1 MWFFILTSAFLV
13 AHLALAQ
20 TVATE
25 LYSSLIPSK
34 VLATANKLNNK
45 FPQYTDSTAGAW
57 KLFTANKWTSGFFPA
72 SLYALEKR
80 KMMCGASS
88 ANGLNAVDWADLGRK
103 TSAGLAALTMN
114 NSVGHDVGF
123 LSFPYVDEL
132 SIHPTNATTAKIV
145 NGFAKYL
152 AGRFN
157 PTVGC
162 TRSWGS
168 PNATDF
174 TVIIDNMMN
183 LNVLMVSA
191 QLTGNLTLRNIA
203 ISHANTTMKNHIRD
217 DGSTWHVVQ
226 YTTTTGAVRDKRTS
240 QGYSDSSTWSRGQ
253 AWAVYGFAN
262 TSVYNWTGNN
272 NYLKTARHAA
282 TYFLN
287 TLPPD
292 GIVPWDFNAPV
303 ANRPADSSAAT
314 IVATGLLLLS
324 KVETDTASKKKW
336 STAAINILNNI
347 TSLAWDPSWES
358 LLANGTVNKP
368 GNNYLTGTVY
378 GDYYYIV
385 AGNELISMGL
395 AKCP

>member
-1 MWFFILTSAFLV
+1 MLTTSVFLV

-20 TVATE
+20 TITRD

-34 VLATANKLNNK
+34 VLATAKKLNNK
-45 FPQYTDSTAGAW
+45 FLQYTDSSAGVW
-57 KLFTANKWTSGFFPA
+57 KLFSADKWTSGFFPA
-72 SLYALEKR
+72 TLYALEKR
-80 KMMCGASS
+80 KMLCGVTSVNRLDA
-88 ANGLNAVDWADLGRK
+88 ADWADLGRK
-103 TSAGLAALTMN
+103 TSARLAALTKSN
-114 NSVGHDVGF
+114 NVGHDVGF
-123 LSFPYVDEL
+123 LSFPFVHEL
-132 SIHPTNATTAKIV
+132 DIYPNNVTAANIV

-162 TRSWGS
+162 TRSWHS
-168 PNATDF
+168 SDPTDF
-174 TVIIDNMMN
+174 VVIIDNMMN
-183 LNVLMVSA
+183 LDVLMVSA
-191 QLTGNLTLRNIA
+191 HLTGNTTLSNIA
-203 ISHANTTMKNHIRD
+203 ISHADTTMKNHIRP

-226 YTTTTGAVRDKRTS
+226 YNTTTGDVTVKRTS
-240 QGYSDSSTWSRGQ
+240 QGYSNDSTWSRGQ

-262 TSVYNWTGNN
+262 MYHWTGDD
-272 NYLKTARHAA
+272 NYLVTARRAA
-282 TYFLN
+282 TYFLE
-287 TLPPD
+287 TLPSN

-303 ANRPADSSAAT
+303 TDRPADSSAAT

-324 KVETDTASKKKW
+324 EVETDTVNKKKW
-336 STAAINILNNI
+336 SDAAIKILNDI

-385 AGNELISMGL
+385 AGNELIRMGL
-395 AKCP
+395 AECR